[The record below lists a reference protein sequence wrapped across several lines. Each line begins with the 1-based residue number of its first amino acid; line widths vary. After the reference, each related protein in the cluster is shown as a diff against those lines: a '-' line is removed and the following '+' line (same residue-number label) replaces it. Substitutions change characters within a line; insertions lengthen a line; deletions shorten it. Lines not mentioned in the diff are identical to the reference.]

1 MVRARS
7 TQEMP
12 LGQLLL
18 ERGDVTREQL
28 DEGLAEHY
36 RQGIPLGEALVLTG
50 KAQQDRVWAALAA
63 QWGIGVTDLAHHWV
77 DPALANELSAG
88 DAIEHRVL
96 PIRRTS
102 DAAIVAMAD
111 TRDRRALAYA
121 EGTLKMPVIPRLA
134 TPAAIRERQIQV
146 YRQQLVQQSSA
157 LLQARAPEYSA
168 HLTLTLRQKQFLGLL
183 GIGVIAGFVILH
195 EVFLIVLSALVI
207 ALYAGVVTFRGRVMV
222 RGAKSIELIKV
233 TQREMDG
240 LTNLPVYTI
249 LCPLYREAGVLP
261 QLVKACSELDYPASK
276 LDIKLLL
283 EEDDVETREIVDST
297 PLPANFHV
305 LVVPAE
311 GPRTKPKACNYGL
324 EFARGEYC
332 VIYDAEDIP
341 EPLQLKKALVIF
353 RRSDSGIGCV
363 QAKLNYYNPKQN
375 LITRWFSLEYTSWF
389 DFFLPGLVELGLP
402 VPLGGSSNHFP
413 TQLLRDLGGWDPN
426 NVTEDADLGM
436 RLHRAGYQTA
446 LMDSTTLEEANSD
459 FVNWMRQR
467 SRWGKG
473 YFISWLVLM
482 RHPVLLWRDL
492 GWRGWVSSAL
502 TLGGTFGVALLN
514 LLVWML
520 TILWVLA
527 QFDII
532 AYLFPATIYYIAMLE
547 LIFGNFF
554 FLYMGIWCAAH
565 RRDYDLTH
573 AALFAPGYW
582 LMASIAMI
590 KAGIQTV
597 SRPTFWEKTVHGL
610 FETTAARPAVEL
622 VGTAAAAAEATPP
635 ESVA

>member
-1 MVRARS
+1 
-7 TQEMP
+7 
-12 LGQLLL
+12 
-18 ERGDVTREQL
+18 
-28 DEGLAEHY
+28 
-36 RQGIPLGEALVLTG
+36 
-50 KAQQDRVWAALAA
+50 
-63 QWGIGVTDLAHHWV
+63 
-77 DPALANELSAG
+77 
-88 DAIEHRVL
+88 
-96 PIRRTS
+96 
-102 DAAIVAMAD
+102 
-111 TRDRRALAYA
+111 
-121 EGTLKMPVIPRLA
+121 
-134 TPAAIRERQIQV
+134 
-146 YRQQLVQQSSA
+146 
-157 LLQARAPEYSA
+157 
-168 HLTLTLRQKQFLGLL
+168 
-183 GIGVIAGFVILH
+183 
-195 EVFLIVLSALVI
+195 
-207 ALYAGVVTFRGRVMV
+207 
-222 RGAKSIELIKV
+222 
-233 TQREMDG
+233 MDS

-249 LCPLYREAGVLP
+249 LCPLYRDAGVLP
-261 QLVKACSELDYPASK
+261 QLVKACSELDYPAAK

-283 EEDDVETREIVDST
+283 EEDDVETLEVVKET
-297 PLPANFHV
+297 ALPKNFEV

-324 EFARGEYC
+324 QFARGDYV

-341 EPLQLKKALVIF
+341 EPAQLKKALTIF
-353 RRSDSGIGCV
+353 RRQDIGIGCV

-375 LITRWFSLEYTSWF
+375 PITRWFSLEYTSWF

-413 TQLLRDLGGWDPN
+413 THLLRDLGGWDPN

-482 RHPVLLWRDL
+482 RHPRLLLRDV

-514 LLVWML
+514 LLVWMMTL
-520 TILWVLA
+520 LWVLA

-532 AYLFPATIYYIAMLE
+532 AYLFPPAIYYIGMVE
-547 LIFGNFF
+547 LLFGNFF

-573 AALFAPGYW
+573 AALFAPVYW

-590 KAGIQTV
+590 KAAIQAV

-610 FETTAARPAVEL
+610 FETGNVK
-622 VGTAAAAAEATPP
+622 AAAEIMGRAA
-635 ESVA
+635 EAEAREMGA

>member
-1 MVRARS
+1 MARPRS
-7 TQEMP
+7 TREIP
-12 LGQLLL
+12 LGQRLLANGVL
-18 ERGDVTREQL
+18 TRDAL

-36 RQGIPLGEALVLTG
+36 KQGIPLGEALVLTG
-50 KAQQDRVWAALAA
+50 YARQDQVWSALAE
-63 QWGIGVTDLAHHWV
+63 QWGIGVTPLQHHWV
-77 DPALANELSAG
+77 DPGLANELSAG

-96 PIRRTS
+96 PIRRTK

-111 TRDRRALAYA
+111 TRDRKALAYA
-121 EGTLKMPVIPRLA
+121 EGTLKMRVIPRLV
-134 TPAAIRERQIQV
+134 TPDALRRRQQEV
-146 YRQQLVQQSSA
+146 YRHQLVQESSA

-168 HLTLTLRQKQFLGLL
+168 HITLTLRQKHWLILLGLL
-183 GIGVIAGFVILH
+183 TVVGIVMMRDTFPI
-195 EVFLIVLSALVI
+195 LIVGLI
-207 ALYAGVVTFRGRVMV
+207 IILYAAVVMFRTYVMV
-222 RGAKSIELIKV
+222 KGSKSDELMYV
-233 TQREMDG
+233 SPQEMDV

-261 QLVKACSELDYPASK
+261 QLVKACSELEYPASK

-283 EEDDVETREIVDST
+283 EEDDVETLEIVGET
-297 PLPANFHV
+297 VLPPNFDI
-305 LVVPAE
+305 LIVPAE

-324 EFARGEYC
+324 QFARGEYC

-341 EPLQLKKALVIF
+341 EPPQLKKAIAIF
-353 RRSDSGIGCV
+353 RRSGAEIGCV
-363 QAKLNYYNPKQN
+363 QAKLNYYNPRQN
-375 LITRWFSLEYTSWF
+375 VITRWFALEYTSWF

-413 TQLLRDLGGWDPN
+413 TKLLRDLGAWDPN

-482 RHPVLLWRDL
+482 RHPVLLMRDL

-527 QFDII
+527 QFEII
-532 AYLFPATIYYIAMLE
+532 GYLFPPTIYYIAMVE

-565 RRDYDLTH
+565 RRNYELTH
-573 AALFAPGYW
+573 AALFAPFYW

-590 KAGIQTV
+590 KAGMQTV
-597 SRPTFWEKTVHGL
+597 SKPTFWEKTVHGL
-610 FETTAARPAVEL
+610 FETSSVRPAVEL
-622 VGTAAAAAEATPP
+622 MGKGNGSETIGKDQVG
-635 ESVA
+635 